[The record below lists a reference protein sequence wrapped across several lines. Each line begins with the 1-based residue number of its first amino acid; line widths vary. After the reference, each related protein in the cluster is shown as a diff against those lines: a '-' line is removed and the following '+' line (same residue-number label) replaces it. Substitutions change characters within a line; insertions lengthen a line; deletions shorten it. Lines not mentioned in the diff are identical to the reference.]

1 MNTAINHHTFFLSH
15 KVNFVE
21 SVYEIVP
28 NVMVKYIHLMQH
40 KESLQI
46 HTEQYYIR
54 TFSYKIE

>member
-1 MNTAINHHTFFLSH
+1 MNTAINHHTCFFLSH

-46 HTEQYYIR
+46 YTE
-54 TFSYKIE
+54 